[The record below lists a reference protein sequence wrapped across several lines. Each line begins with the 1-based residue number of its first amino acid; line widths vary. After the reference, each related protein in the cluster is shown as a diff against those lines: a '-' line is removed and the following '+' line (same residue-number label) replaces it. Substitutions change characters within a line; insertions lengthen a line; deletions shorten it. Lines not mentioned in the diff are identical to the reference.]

1 MNIMGFDVSGEKL
14 IKHGRIDGVFK
25 DYDNNR
31 VIICEVKYSQ
41 VKRIVFLFI
50 G

>member
-1 MNIMGFDVSGEKL
+1 MGFDVSGEKL